1 MLSDKIARAV
11 REQNSSLENFNVQE
25 EAIAGFAGRVAESF
39 QQGGRLLLLGNGSL
53 GAVANLVA
61 NQFMHRLAL
70 ERPPLPVLSLCH
82 DITLATAL
90 ERDGQGRQ
98 FFARQ
103 LRVVATP
110 EDIVLA
116 LAGFHREE
124 ALEEG
129 LTVSRQAGCLTAVLR
144 PGPEETVGES
154 PDFLFRLDTISVP
167 RAIEGALFFGH
178 LLCEMI
184 EGELFGT

>member
-1 MLSDKIARAV
+1 MLTDKIARAV
-11 REQNSSLENFNVQE
+11 QEQNSFLEDFNVQA
-25 EAIAGFAGRVAESF
+25 EAMADFAGRVAESF
-39 QQGGRLLLLGNGSL
+39 HQGGRLLLLGSGSL

-70 ERPPLPVLSLCH
+70 ERPPLPVFSLCH

-103 LRVVATP
+103 LRVVATAK
-110 EDIVLA
+110 DIVLA
-116 LAGFHREE
+116 LADFHRDE
-124 ALEEG
+124 AIEGG
-129 LTVSRQAGCLTAVLR
+129 LTAGRQAGSLTAALR
-144 PGPEETVGES
+144 PGPEEPVGEA
-154 PDFLFRLDTISVP
+154 PDFLFRLDTLSVP

-184 EGELFGT
+184 EKELFGI